1 MKFPLKLP
9 MKPGLNPPD
18 IDTSDFLPALQAV
31 ETTAPHPLP
40 RFVIG
45 AIASLLVIGLIW
57 ATFGQID
64 IVASAEGKLVPTSYV
79 KIVQPPEQG
88 IVKDILIKEGQSVKA
103 GQVLVRMDAL
113 LTEADQKSL
122 AADAAVRALAL
133 RRIKA
138 ELAGVSGA
146 GGVGGG
152 VFTQQTHDAPELFHK
167 VKAQFDSNRHSLNTA
182 ISQEQATLQKAR
194 SDRAAAVEVKKKLFD
209 ALPFY
214 RQQDDS
220 YQKLAKDGFVGQ
232 IQAQDKRRERF
243 EKEQDLQTQEHAI
256 KSAEATIIQSER
268 KIAQIQADYRRN
280 LQTEQMSETTQ
291 EEKARQELAKIEHRG
306 RLLEL
311 KAPQDGIVKDL
322 ATHTPGT
329 VVSPGTIL
337 MTLVPQGEKLRAEV
351 YVTNQDIGFIKSGQ
365 ETKVKLAAY
374 PFQKYGM
381 LDGKVFAVSAD
392 ARESEA
398 PSSPGGSALAGADK
412 PAAAQRAQSLSYKA
426 VVDLSAQVLQAG
438 GSLSNA
444 APNRP
449 QYSLTPGMA
458 VTAEIKLGTR
468 SVMEYLLSPV
478 QGAFHEAG
486 RER

>member
-1 MKFPLKLP
+1 MKFPLKPAL
-9 MKPGLNPPD
+9 KPQT
-18 IDTSDFLPALQAV
+18 IDTTDFLPALQAV

-40 RFVIG
+40 RLMIG
-45 AIASLLVIGLIW
+45 TIASLLVIGLVW
-57 ATFGQID
+57 ASFGQID

-88 IVKDILIKEGQSVKA
+88 IVKDILIREGQTVKA

-113 LTEADQKSL
+113 LTDADQKTL

-138 ELAGVSGA
+138 ELASVSG
-146 GGVGGG
+146 GVVVGG

-182 ISQEQATLQKAR
+182 ISHEQATLQKAR
-194 SDRAAAVEVKKKLFD
+194 SDRAAAVEVRKKLFD

-256 KSAEATIIQSER
+256 KSSEATIVQSER

-280 LQTEQMSETTQ
+280 LQTEQMTETTQ

-306 RLLEL
+306 KLLEL

-351 YVTNQDIGFIKSGQ
+351 YVTNQDIGFVKSGQ

-381 LDGKVFAVSAD
+381 LDGTVFAVSAD

-398 PSSPGGSALAGADK
+398 PASPGGSALAGADK
-412 PAAAQRAQSLSYKA
+412 PAAAQRAQSLTYKA
-426 VVDLSAQVLQAG
+426 VVDLSAQMLRAG
-438 GSLSNA
+438 GATPNA
-444 APNRP
+444 ASNSAPTRQ